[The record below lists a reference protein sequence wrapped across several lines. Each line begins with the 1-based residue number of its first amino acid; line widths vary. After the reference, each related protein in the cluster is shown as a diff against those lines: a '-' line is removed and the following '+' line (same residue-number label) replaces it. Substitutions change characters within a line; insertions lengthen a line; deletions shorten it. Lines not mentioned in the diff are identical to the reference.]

1 MSTRELRFWPL
12 LFGVYALVWGLEA
25 LMTRLRG
32 MPVVV
37 SFDVTATD
45 LAIFGIVFGVWL
57 VAFALRKQESNET
70 ATNVVAI

>member
-12 LFGVYALVWGLEA
+12 LFGVYALVWSLEA
-25 LMTRLRG
+25 LVTRLRG

>member
-25 LMTRLRG
+25 LVTRLRG
-32 MPVVV
+32 MPVIV
-37 SFDVTATD
+37 SFDVTNTD

>member
-12 LFGVYALVWGLEA
+12 LFGVYALVWGLEV
-25 LMTRLRG
+25 LVTRLRG

>member
-12 LFGVYALVWGLEA
+12 FFGVYAVVWGLEA
-25 LMTRLRG
+25 LVTRLRG

-37 SFDVTATD
+37 SFDITVTD

-57 VAFALRKQESNET
+57 LASALRKQESRET
-70 ATNVVAI
+70 ATNVVTI

>member
-25 LMTRLRG
+25 LVTRLRG
-32 MPVVV
+32 MPVIV
-37 SFDVTATD
+37 SFDVTNTD

-57 VAFALRKQESNET
+57 VAFALKKQESNET